1 MRWQF
6 VVGIVMAAL
15 GGYLVVKF
23 KPDPAPADHGKKV
36 AVAAATDNSKSD

>member
-23 KPDPAPADHGKKV
+23 KPEPAPSDHGKKV
-36 AVAAATDNSKSD
+36 ATVDAPKPE